1 MKEENVW
8 GRKLEEMIHV
18 HVEVEKNINCVGINK
33 MSEEEIQA
41 LYLEQFELTKG
52 LNEANKCHKILDIGK
67 RIIDINKIVYVPQE
81 HM

>member
-18 HVEVEKNINCVGINK
+18 HVEVEKYKLCCINK

-52 LNEANKCHKILDIGK
+52 TE
-67 RIIDINKIVYVPQE
+67 
-81 HM
+81 